1 MFVAANKAHHSL
13 PSVAGTPTAA
23 RPSPMCFALKGNMK
37 PTTVVSV
44 SIFAMLSLTSVLV
57 SGAPLKVHLVN
68 IFCFFLAF
76 VVGAVAAERYK
87 NSMNRLVIWLLSGAA
102 GLLLWDGLS
111 ALVIVKAEF
120 FMGWYLKYPIGLLG
134 ILLLHF
140 LVWLVCR
147 FWPFNKQRQPTRT
160 AQLL

>member
-1 MFVAANKAHHSL
+1 
-13 PSVAGTPTAA
+13 
-23 RPSPMCFALKGNMK
+23 MK
-37 PTTVVSV
+37 PTTVVSIAIFTVV
-44 SIFAMLSLTSVLV
+44 SLASIAV
-57 SGAPLKVHLVN
+57 SGAPFKVHLVN
-68 IFCFFLAF
+68 VSCFFLAF

-87 NSMNRLVIWLLSGAA
+87 NSINKSVTWLLCGVT

-111 ALVIVKAEF
+111 ALVIVKAEV

-134 ILLLHF
+134 ILFLHF
-140 LVWLVCR
+140 LVWLICR

>member
-1 MFVAANKAHHSL
+1 MLA
-13 PSVAGTPTAA
+13 
-23 RPSPMCFALKGNMK
+23 ALKGNMK
-37 PTTVVSV
+37 STTVVSV
-44 SIFAMLSLTSVLV
+44 AIFTVLSLASVAV
-57 SGAPLKVHLVN
+57 SGAPFKVHLVN
-68 IFCFFLAF
+68 VSCFFLAF
-76 VVGAVAAERYK
+76 VLGAVAAERYK
-87 NSMNRLVIWLLSGAA
+87 NSINKPVTWLLCGAV

-120 FMGWYLKYPIGLLG
+120 FMGWYLKYPIGLVG

-147 FWPFNKQRQPTRT
+147 FGPFNKQRQPTRT